1 MRQEALNDCEEKGSI
16 GFKHHADV
24 RRNPWK
30 QSKIHNSTFYCDVT
44 AFSAD
49 IKYEANDFK
58 WTKPKRALSLSSYE
72 AAAGRIALHKQ
83 QICSN

>member
-1 MRQEALNDCEEKGSI
+1 MRQEALNDDGEKGSI

-30 QSKIHNSTFYCDVT
+30 QSKLYNSTFYCDVT

-49 IKYEANDFK
+49 IK
-58 WTKPKRALSLSSYE
+58 
-72 AAAGRIALHKQ
+72 
-83 QICSN
+83 